1 MIYLDGQQIDSM
13 AQFSPRFQ
21 SVLLM
26 IDDGSEWLEWAIK
39 DNVVPVYAANENDL
53 LLLIQRGL
61 HEDDYIRFNTF
72 RMSTRKLLSMSDDD
86 VEQLAAIRKG
96 PNDNETNLKVL
107 LQRNNM
113 YSYGDIAKTE
123 GILARGVTDQ
133 PDLFQAPGF
142 SDLLAL
148 TALVQTQQ
156 SKDQPVDAPAF
167 SFASALASGIPDF
180 INLYRFFQYVAINKL
195 PANLVPDMQVS
206 AAEGIYKKYLPVVP
220 YLLFTPS
227 VQPGLGEAAL
237 KEAVPETARA
247 EKFIGYT
254 MVSAAIL
261 NLVQQQDKAG
271 QAGQPLQVDQ
281 YVTAVKN
288 AVSYT
293 PASAYAVSQD
303 GNTAALVYKK
313 DKVLAEV
320 GVDNYGNL
328 FLLPGSTT
336 NNES

>member
-13 AQFSPRFQ
+13 AQFSSRFQ

-61 HEDDYIRFNTF
+61 HEDDNIRFNTF
-72 RMSTRKLLSMSDDD
+72 RMSIRKLLSMSDDD

-123 GILARGVTDQ
+123 SILAPGVTQ
-133 PDLFQAPGF
+133 RPDLFQAPGF

-156 SKDQPVDAPAF
+156 SKDQPLDAPAF
-167 SFASALASGIPDF
+167 SFASALAAGIPDF

-206 AAEGIYKKYLPVVP
+206 AAESIYKKYLPVVP
-220 YLLFTPS
+220 YLLFTPGI
-227 VQPGLGEAAL
+227 QPGMSEVAL

-261 NLVQQQDKAG
+261 NLVQQDKAG

-281 YVTAVKN
+281 YVTTIKN
-288 AVSYT
+288 AVGYT

-303 GNTAALVYKK
+303 GNAAVLIYKK